1 MRQWLLNCF
10 GCPTLRRTAWS
21 NGCMVTREDQKTGLS
36 LCSSLSYFVLCSSN
50 MFLTRVDIKHN
61 VHLRICKYLTFLYVL
76 KQPFTWPWHIS
87 GPIQNFLFNTK
98 YWWYGLTPGSL
109 MPHFQNHEPVL
120 FFLESISRFLCIC
133 SEVKRRF
140 PHTTLVLQTGNSLS
154 PADLAVPS
162 WNVKIIQI
170 INLSLKHLPYTTKG
184 AG

>member
-1 MRQWLLNCF
+1 MRQWWLNCF
-10 GCPTLRRTAWS
+10 GCLTLRRTARS
-21 NGCMVTREDQKTGLS
+21 NGCMATREDQKTGLS

-98 YWWYGLTPGSL
+98 YWWYGLTPWS
-109 MPHFQNHEPVL
+109 
-120 FFLESISRFLCIC
+120 IC

-162 WNVKIIQI
+162 WNVKIIHI
-170 INLSLKHLPYTTKG
+170 INLSLKHLPYTRCWLAWEG
-184 AG
+184 